1 MRIGHTADLH
11 AAYRQYGRKE
21 REQDFYDIIDSVVD
35 EMIKHRVDVA
45 LFAGDIFDCLK
56 PCSEAVQRIQ
66 NAVAKLTSAGIFV
79 CGIAGNHD
87 ACRNEWLDIC
97 HIHSLDG
104 QVHTVKGIK
113 ITGKNWCR
121 PSVFMEELEA
131 DVEAGIKADV
141 YAIHQPIE
149 GLTGFGSPE
158 TPVDRIAA
166 ALKKMGVSYAALG
179 DIHQYTE
186 TVCDGITFCYPGS
199 PERCAAN
206 DGDVKSFTLV
216 DYTKPGVKPT
226 TQTVILHPREFVRIA
241 IKSEQDLDGLMAM
254 LNKQPTPVVVLTYE
268 PEFRELARRAEGL
281 LRSANIIYRMY
292 PVTTTT
298 TKEAV
303 TLSVNEFERHSM
315 MELLNKSI
323 EAFFTSDSEE
333 AKLIKEIMASPDP
346 AGVLRSFTKERLDV
360 V

>member
-1 MRIGHTADLH
+1 MKIGHTADLH

-21 REQDFYDIIDSVVD
+21 REQDFYNIVDEIAD

-66 NAVAKLTSAGIFV
+66 NAVAKLTSANIFV

-97 HIHSLDG
+97 HIHNLDG
-104 QVHTVKGIK
+104 RVHTIKGVK

-131 DVEAGIKADV
+131 EVEAGTKADV
-141 YAIHQPIE
+141 YAIHQAVE

-158 TPVDRIAA
+158 TNVDHIAA

-186 TVCDGITFCYPGS
+186 TTVDGIKFCYPGS
-199 PERCAAN
+199 PERCSAN
-206 DGDVKSFTLV
+206 DTDVKSFTIV
-216 DYTKPGVKPT
+216 DYAKPGLAPT
-226 TQTVILHPREFVRIA
+226 TQTVLLHPREFMRVSV
-241 IKSEQDLDGLMAM
+241 KSEHDLDLLMSTI
-254 LNKQPTPVVVLTYE
+254 KQAQAPVVILTYE
-268 PEFRELARRAEGL
+268 AEFKELARRAEGL
-281 LRSANIIYRMY
+281 LRSANVVYRMY
-292 PVTTTT
+292 PVTDTTS
-298 TKEAV
+298 KEAV
-303 TLSVNEFERHSM
+303 TLSINEFERHSM
-315 MELLNKSI
+315 MDLLNTAI
-323 EAFFTSDSEE
+323 TAFFTEDSEE
-333 AKLIKEIMASPDP
+333 AKLIKELMASQEPET
-346 AGVLRSFTKERLDV
+346 VLKSFTKQRLA
-360 V
+360 